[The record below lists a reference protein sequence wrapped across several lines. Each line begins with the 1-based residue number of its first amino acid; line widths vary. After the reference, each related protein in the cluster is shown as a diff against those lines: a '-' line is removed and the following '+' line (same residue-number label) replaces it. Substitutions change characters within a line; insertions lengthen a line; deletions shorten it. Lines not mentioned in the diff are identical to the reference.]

1 MVKDTDKEFGESMLK
16 LMNEIRKDNKT
27 DAGFRSMYLISI
39 IIEILIKKFFGV
51 SR

>member
-1 MVKDTDKEFGESMLK
+1 MIKDTDKEYGERMLK

-27 DAGFRSMYLISI
+27 DAGFRSMYLICI

-51 SR
+51 GR